1 MWPRESLKRSVGVIE
16 GGYLRLTIHTQ
27 ERGAS
32 RQSKSKASRRD
43 SMEKRRRELRQKLVD
58 HKRLRSKSGGSGM
71 PESLLSAVAAE
82 NAKNAP
88 NEVVTN
94 D

>member
-1 MWPRESLKRSVGVIE
+1 MIE

-71 PESLLSAVAAE
+71 PESLLNAVAAE
-82 NAKNAP
+82 KAKNAL